1 MQYLWIILVLFYGV
15 SKGIRDTM
23 KKLALNKSSLIEVLF
38 LHALLAFL
46 LVAPTSG
53 NVFDIPLQFYILIL
67 FKSLFVFFA
76 WIFSYKSICKM
87 PISSYGL
94 IDVSGVVF
102 STLIGV
108 CVLGEKLVFKNIAG
122 LFLVILGLYLV
133 NFTKR
138 TNSESQPKYILL
150 ALAGCLFNAVSGTLD
165 KIYTQYVTPGQLQ
178 FWFMFYMVLMYIVYI
193 VIKKEKISFKS
204 GFKNHWIIIMS
215 VLFVVSD
222 RVLFIANSDPQS
234 KVTVMT
240 LLKQSCVIV
249 SIILGR
255 IIFKE
260 KNILYKFL
268 CSILII
274 LGIVFA
280 VS

>member
-53 NVFDIPLQFYILIL
+53 NVFDIPWQFYILIL

-108 CVLGEKLVFKNIAG
+108 CLLGEKLVFKNIAG

-138 TNSESQPKYILL
+138 TDSESKPKYILL

>member
-53 NVFDIPLQFYILIL
+53 NVFDIPWQFYILIL

-108 CVLGEKLVFKNIAG
+108 CLLGEKLVFKNIAG

-260 KNILYKFL
+260 KDILYKFL

>member
-1 MQYLWIILVLFYGV
+1 ML
-15 SKGIRDTM
+15 
-23 KKLALNKSSLIEVLF
+23 
-38 LHALLAFL
+38 
-46 LVAPTSG
+46 
-53 NVFDIPLQFYILIL
+53 
-67 FKSLFVFFA
+67 
-76 WIFSYKSICKM
+76 
-87 PISSYGL
+87 
-94 IDVSGVVF
+94 
-102 STLIGV
+102 
-108 CVLGEKLVFKNIAG
+108 FKNIIG
-122 LFLVILGLYLV
+122 LLLVILGLYLV

-260 KNILYKFL
+260 KDILYKFL

>member
-53 NVFDIPLQFYILIL
+53 NVFDIPWQFYILIL

-108 CVLGEKLVFKNIAG
+108 CLLGEKLVFKNIAG

-138 TNSESQPKYILL
+138 TDSESKPKYILL

-260 KNILYKFL
+260 KDILYKFL

>member
-53 NVFDIPLQFYILIL
+53 NVFDIPWQFYILIL
-67 FKSLFVFFA
+67 IKSLFVFFA

-108 CVLGEKLVFKNIAG
+108 CLLGEKLVFKNIVG

>member
-53 NVFDIPLQFYILIL
+53 NVFDIPWQFYILIL

>member
-53 NVFDIPLQFYILIL
+53 NVFDIPWQFYILIL
-67 FKSLFVFFA
+67 IKSLFVFFA

-108 CVLGEKLVFKNIAG
+108 CLLGEKLVFKNIVG

-215 VLFVVSD
+215 VLFVESD

>member
-53 NVFDIPLQFYILIL
+53 NVFDIPWQFYILIL

-108 CVLGEKLVFKNIAG
+108 CLLGEKLVFKNIAG

>member
-38 LHALLAFL
+38 LHALLAFI
-46 LVAPTSG
+46 LVIPTSG
-53 NVFDIPLQFYILIL
+53 NIFDIPCQFYILIL
-67 FKSLFVFFA
+67 FKALFVFFA

-94 IDVSGVVF
+94 VDVSGVVF
-102 STLIGV
+102 STLMGV
-108 CVLGEKLVFKNIAG
+108 CFLGEKLLFKNIIG
-122 LFLVILGLYLV
+122 LLLVILGLYLV

-138 TNSESQPKYILL
+138 TDSESKPKYILL

-178 FWFMFYMVLMYIVYI
+178 FWFMFYMVLMYLVYI
-193 VIKKEKISFKS
+193 LIKKEKISFKS
-204 GFKNHWIIIMS
+204 GFRNHWIIIMS
-215 VLFVVSD
+215 ILFVISD

-240 LLKQSCVIV
+240 LLKQSCVMV
-249 SIILGR
+249 SILLGK

>member
-53 NVFDIPLQFYILIL
+53 NVFEIPWQFYILIL
-67 FKSLFVFFA
+67 IKSLFVFFA

-108 CVLGEKLVFKNIAG
+108 CLLGEKLVFKNIVG